1 MKFKHYKA
9 MIENQTGSKIVKL
22 KTDRGGEYSSKE
34 FLQFLSSE
42 GIQTERGPAERP
54 MANSVSERFNWTL
67 LSRIQSQLVHCGLPL
82 SMWGELAY
90 YSSLQINCSPS
101 KAINFQSPL
110 DVFNSIIPSH
120 THPFEYNRLKP
131 SGCLAYAL
139 DRHRKSKVAPMAK
152 RYIFVGIEAN
162 ARAWRLW
169 DKTTKRILVTGDA
182 DFRETIFPAADKTHA
197 PDISSL
203 NLRHECLQ
211 DILTTNHQSNSP
223 TNNPS
228 DHHTEDSSTPL
239 TDPEATHNTNTPDFT
254 IDTYTPHTD
263 HLMIPEPHTEDSTD
277 LTVEHHILVP
287 PIISSSSTDAQ
298 TTIPRRTSRKTTQP
312 HRYGFKTTLITDS
325 DHPSFAQAMA
335 SPDKAAWQKAM
346 QDEYDSLNQHSVG
359 TLVDPPPDA
368 NVLGGMWI
376 FSKKRDENNRVVRFK
391 ARWVVFGNHQIKGL
405 DYNDTH
411 ASVGL
416 TDSLRILFAIAAH
429 LKMTVCQF
437 DVVTAFL
444 NGDMG
449 DTVYAKQVTG
459 FKHTT
464 KPNYVW
470 LLNKSL
476 YGTRQAARRWQ
487 QHFNK
492 TASRFNLTPAQLDT
506 AVYVRQDDAGLLIL
520 HLHVDDSM
528 VFASSPKVME
538 DFKSFLESEYDVKW
552 TNSLNLYLGIRI
564 SVSDDG
570 TLIGITQDHYIEST

>member
-1 MKFKHYKA
+1 
-9 MIENQTGSKIVKL
+9 
-22 KTDRGGEYSSKE
+22 
-34 FLQFLSSE
+34 
-42 GIQTERGPAERP
+42 
-54 MANSVSERFNWTL
+54 
-67 LSRIQSQLVHCGLPL
+67 
-82 SMWGELAY
+82 
-90 YSSLQINCSPS
+90 
-101 KAINFQSPL
+101 
-110 DVFNSIIPSH
+110 
-120 THPFEYNRLKP
+120 
-131 SGCLAYAL
+131 
-139 DRHRKSKVAPMAK
+139 
-152 RYIFVGIEAN
+152 
-162 ARAWRLW
+162 
-169 DKTTKRILVTGDA
+169 
-182 DFRETIFPAADKTHA
+182 
-197 PDISSL
+197 
-203 NLRHECLQ
+203 
-211 DILTTNHQSNSP
+211 
-223 TNNPS
+223 
-228 DHHTEDSSTPL
+228 
-239 TDPEATHNTNTPDFT
+239 
-254 IDTYTPHTD
+254 
-263 HLMIPEPHTEDSTD
+263 
-277 LTVEHHILVP
+277 
-287 PIISSSSTDAQ
+287 
-298 TTIPRRTSRKTTQP
+298 
-312 HRYGFKTTLITDS
+312 
-325 DHPSFAQAMA
+325 MA

-346 QDEYDSLNQHSVG
+346 QDKYDSLNQHSVG

-538 DFKSFLESEYDVKW
+538 DFKSSLELEYDVKW